1 MALSPKIKQFAAIA
15 MMGAAMG
22 GDTSH
27 NLSMDHVRNDHLPQN
42 RNSQRSNPRPESD
55 QKPLQRLEKRIDVD

>member
-27 NLSMDHVRNDHLPQN
+27 NLSMDHVRNGHLPAKTQLTKKQSKSRKRSKAAAKARKKN
-42 RNSQRSNPRPESD
+42 RR
-55 QKPLQRLEKRIDVD
+55 